1 MKTDEVYDC
10 GRKIYRLAGV
20 IVLLGMAL
28 GWFVS
33 PWWFILPVF
42 AGANMLQFSFTGF
55 CPAELIMGKLGLCE
69 KKK

>member
-33 PWWFILPVF
+33 PWWFILPAF

-55 CPAELIMGKLGLCE
+55 CPAELILGKLGLCE
-69 KKK
+69 KR